1 MSRPQFVR
9 GEPCGCHPELRQ
21 WRQGWPVSQL
31 NMQNSC
37 FFARSVPG
45 RHRSQYLRSLHRTI
59 QSRYTAQTFQ
69 SSHAV
74 KQEARMF
81 ATADKARFVLQYIQ
95 KCRSCMFLP
104 LLLTRQLCDTRFI
117 CPHVSPMRM
126 LHKRQRHPLC
136 VFTNC
141 ICVARIE
148 LVSAPLGQVTM
159 INKFGRSSL
168 KHSLVD
174 CTVD

>member
-21 WRQGWPVSQL
+21 WRQGWLVSQL
-31 NMQNSC
+31 NIQSSC

-104 LLLTRQLCDTRFI
+104 SCSQGNCVTQDSYAHMFHRCACCTKDSDIRCVCSLTASVLPGLNSCLLRWGKL
-117 CPHVSPMRM
+117 P
-126 LHKRQRHPLC
+126 
-136 VFTNC
+136 
-141 ICVARIE
+141 
-148 LVSAPLGQVTM
+148 
-159 INKFGRSSL
+159 
-168 KHSLVD
+168 
-174 CTVD
+174 